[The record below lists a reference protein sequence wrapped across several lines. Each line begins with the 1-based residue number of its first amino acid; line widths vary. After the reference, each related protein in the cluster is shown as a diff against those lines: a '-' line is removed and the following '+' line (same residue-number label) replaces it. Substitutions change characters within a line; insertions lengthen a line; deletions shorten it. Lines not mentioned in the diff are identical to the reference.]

1 MRAEGKVVSIAQ
13 LCRWFGVPRS
23 TFYYRGERRHA
34 PELDAVLVELV
45 RRLIAENPD
54 YGLRRLTVLV
64 RRELREAVNRKRIH
78 RILKANGWQI
88 RQRPR
93 GQRPRARGW
102 VSRVERPNTR
112 WAIDA
117 THVFCGQD
125 GWCHLTAIIDCC
137 DRTIVGW
144 RLSRS
149 GVARIAAAALEDA
162 LRDRHIDHG
171 HAPLTLR
178 SDNGLVF
185 GAKVFVKVVRRY
197 GLDQEYITPYSPEQ
211 NGMIERFFRTV
222 KEECLWHHRFQSR
235 DEAFVVI
242 AAWLDKYHTARPH
255 SALGYLTP
263 KEFVE
268 QLAA

>member
-102 VSRVERPNTR
+102 VSRVER
-112 WAIDA
+112 
-117 THVFCGQD
+117 
-125 GWCHLTAIIDCC
+125 
-137 DRTIVGW
+137 
-144 RLSRS
+144 
-149 GVARIAAAALEDA
+149 
-162 LRDRHIDHG
+162 
-171 HAPLTLR
+171 
-178 SDNGLVF
+178 
-185 GAKVFVKVVRRY
+185 
-197 GLDQEYITPYSPEQ
+197 
-211 NGMIERFFRTV
+211 
-222 KEECLWHHRFQSR
+222 EE
-235 DEAFVVI
+235 
-242 AAWLDKYHTARPH
+242 
-255 SALGYLTP
+255 
-263 KEFVE
+263 
-268 QLAA
+268 